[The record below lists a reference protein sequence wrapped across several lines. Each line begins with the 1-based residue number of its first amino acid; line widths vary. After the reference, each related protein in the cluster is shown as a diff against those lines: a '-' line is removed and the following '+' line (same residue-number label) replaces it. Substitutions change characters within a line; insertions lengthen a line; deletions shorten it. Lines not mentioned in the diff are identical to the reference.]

1 MDLTTVYDCMGS
13 NLGKF
18 PVPHGVLL
26 AGYTTG
32 QGGVPWTPQQFAAH
46 PGAIQIDQ
54 SPQNTPADELADV
67 LDVEQQAATL
77 ADVPDW
83 AHAAASNYA
92 TARRPGQRWPCIYM
106 SQSTVTPVV
115 NALIKAGITS
125 GVYIWLA
132 APMTQAMA
140 TAELEK
146 AGGPFPIRGIQYL
159 FMGDHDVS
167 LFDTAWLTTVSKKP
181 VTPRPGVGTQSGWTY
196 CSKCTGLFFGPQEAQ
211 SHCPAGGHHD
221 GSHSHSYNLPFI
233 A

>member
-18 PVPHGVLL
+18 PVPHGVLM

-32 QGGVPWTPQQFAAH
+32 NGGVPWTPQQFASH
-46 PGAIQIDQ
+46 PAAIRIDQ
-54 SPQNTPADELADV
+54 SPQNTPADELCDV
-67 LDVEQQAATL
+67 LDVEQHAATI
-77 ADVPDW
+77 ADVPQW
-83 AHAAASNYA
+83 VHAARINYG
-92 TARRPGQRWPCIYM
+92 TGRRPGQRWPCIYM

-115 NALIKAGITS
+115 NALIAAGITS

-140 TAELEK
+140 VAELEK

-167 LFDTAWLTTVSKKP
+167 LFDTGWITSGSKK
-181 VTPRPGVGTQSGWTY
+181 TPAQPPTPGTQSGWAY
-196 CSKCTGLFFGPQEAQ
+196 CFKCKGLFYGPQESS
-211 SHCPAGGHHD
+211 SHCPVGGTHN
-221 GSHSHSYNLPFI
+221 GSQSHNYDLPFI